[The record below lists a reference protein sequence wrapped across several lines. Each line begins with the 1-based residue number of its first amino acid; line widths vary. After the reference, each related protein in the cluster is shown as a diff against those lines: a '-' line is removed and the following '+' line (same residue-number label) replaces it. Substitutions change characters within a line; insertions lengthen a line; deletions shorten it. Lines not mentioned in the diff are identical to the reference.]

1 MVNETLKQIK
11 EGLNFPFVNVGYSCL
26 GGKDVYILVS
36 LEVKGEWQNDIMEN
50 SPYARFVVG
59 GGKIEH
65 FAGWSL
71 KKNFRKCKY
80 KSVEDVISKLNKYYE
95 EVKQC

>member
-1 MVNETLKQIK
+1 MEQQIK
-11 EGLNFPFVNVGYSCL
+11 ESLNFPFVEVGKSCL
-26 GGKDVYILVS
+26 GGDSVFILVS
-36 LEVKGEWQNDIMEN
+36 LENKKDWDGGYVEN
-50 SPYARFVVG
+50 SNYARFVLRS
-59 GGKIEH
+59 GKIEH
-65 FAGWSL
+65 FGGWGL